1 MKKQKKNR
9 KIGLAPGS
17 VVYTGYKPDNKLFIN
32 VFDYSKNEFNEFLLD
47 DLADLQK
54 LENEKSVTWLNVNG
68 LNHTSTI
75 KKIAKYYDLHH
86 LITEDIPNINQRTKI
101 DISQDHIFVVFKM
114 LHYSTNGKL
123 TVEHISFVLGEQYLL
138 SFQESEGDVFDIIRD
153 RIRSGKGLVREK
165 NADYLLYLLLDAIV
179 DNYYHIIDT
188 IGEKIEIYENKILNK
203 NNEDDLTLEIQ
214 NLKREILKLR
224 KVTHPLKDVV
234 NRFYNTENKL
244 ITKDTFV
251 YFSDLEDHL
260 IQIIE
265 SLDIYREMTV
275 GLMEMQLTVVSNRMN
290 EVMKVLTII
299 ATIFIPMTFLAGVYG
314 MNFKYLPELDYKYAY
329 FIFWAV
335 VLILFIFLLF
345 YFKRKKWF

>member
-17 VVYTGYKPDNKLFIN
+17 VVYTGYKEDKDLFIN
-32 VFDYSKNEFNEFLLD
+32 VFDYSKSKFKEFLLE
-47 DLADLQK
+47 DLEDLQK
-54 LENEKSVTWLNVNG
+54 LEDTKSVTWINVNG

-75 KKIAKYYDLHH
+75 KKVANYYNLHH
-86 LITEDIPNINQRTKI
+86 LIAEDITNTYQRTKI
-101 DISQDHIFVVFKM
+101 DVYQNHIFVVFKM
-114 LHYSTNGKL
+114 LHYSQKGEL
-123 TVEHISFVLGEQYLL
+123 TTEHISFILGEQYLL
-138 SFQESEGDVFDIIRD
+138 SFQEAEGDVFDLIRE
-153 RIRSGKGLVREK
+153 RIRTDKGMVREK
-165 NADYLLYLLLDAIV
+165 GADYLLYLLLDAIV

-188 IGEKIEIYENKILNK
+188 IGEKIDTYENKILNK

-224 KVTHPLKDVV
+224 KVTYPLKDVI
-234 NRFYNTENKL
+234 NRFYKVENKL
-244 ITKDTFV
+244 ISKDVFA
-251 YFSDLEDHL
+251 YYSDLEDHL
-260 IQIIE
+260 IQIIDN
-265 SLDIYREMTV
+265 LDIYREMTV

-314 MNFKYLPELDYKYAY
+314 MNFKYLPELDFKYGY
-329 FIFWAV
+329 FIFWGIACTIF
-335 VLILFIFLLF
+335 ILLLL